1 MAHLRVSM
9 LDKLIVQSE
18 ISDDY
23 ADQMIS
29 NYKKCYENYETN
41 KYNKEDGVLIED
53 TIFRF
58 NDMCVIITKE
68 ETKR

>member
-29 NYKKCYENYETN
+29 NYKKCYENYEIHKDNT
-41 KYNKEDGVLIED
+41 DAGVLIED

-68 ETKR
+68 RTER